1 MVWQDIVITI
11 VIIFFSYALVPQIIR
26 GFREKRGLMAFQ
38 TTLITSVGM
47 FAIAITYLTMNL
59 FFSTIMAFITGTLW
73 TILFIQG
80 IIYKNN

>member
-1 MVWQDIVITI
+1 MAWQDIVITI
-11 VIIFFSYALVPQIIR
+11 VIIFFSYALVPQIIK
-26 GFREKRGLMAFQ
+26 GFKEKRKLIVFQ
-38 TTLITSVGM
+38 TTLITSVGL
-47 FAIAITYLTMNL
+47 FIISITYLTMNL